1 MRLESWAATDQGRTR
16 KNNEDHYYLAP
27 ELGLMAVADG
37 MGGFDRGEVASELA
51 CSVLRETISAQR
63 ATLDAF
69 GEHPS
74 PEKRLAVLDLLQA
87 AIQKACAQ
95 VHSAASALSS
105 SGRMG
110 TTLDVVLIIKQT
122 AFIAHVGDGRI
133 YLCRKGEVHQLTD
146 DHSLIAEQLRE
157 GSITPEQARRARNR
171 SVITRALGAFPSVLV
186 DTLDFQLDAGDS
198 LIICSDGLHRYIGPR
213 ELGFTLEESSAQ
225 TAATALIEL
234 ANSRG
239 GRDNITVVICN
250 TRPDLAEEEP
260 SLLNASRM
268 DALRKVD
275 LLASCTYKELMAIR
289 LITSVRKLP
298 AGHVLFKDGD
308 PGRECFFIEQ
318 GEVRIEK
325 DGHLLSLLGP
335 GSAFGEMSFLDFPRR
350 SATAIIT
357 SDASLLTMHR
367 DRFIQLLKQ
376 DAELGVKL
384 SWQLLKKLSS
394 IIRKTNEQLVAES
407 TTMLD
412 ELPDGG

>member
-27 ELGLMAVADG
+27 DLGLMAVADG

-63 ATLDAF
+63 DTLSAF
-69 GEHPS
+69 GAHPS
-74 PEKRLAVLDLLQA
+74 PEKRLAVLDLMQA
-87 AIQKACAQ
+87 AIQKACLQ
-95 VHSAASALSS
+95 VHSAASALSA

-110 TTLDVVLIIKQT
+110 TTLDVVLIIKET

-157 GSITPEQARRARNR
+157 GAITPDQARRARNR

-213 ELGFTLEESSAQ
+213 ELGFTLEESKGQ

-250 TRPDLAEEEP
+250 TLPDASTEEP
-260 SLLNASRM
+260 SLVNARQM
-268 DALRKVD
+268 DTLRKVD

-289 LITSVRKLP
+289 LITAVRKLP
-298 AGHVLFKDGD
+298 AGHTLFSDGD
-308 PGRECFFIEQ
+308 QGRECFFIEQ

-325 DGHLLSLLGP
+325 DGHLLSVLGP

-350 SATAIIT
+350 SATAIIA

-376 DAELGVKL
+376 DPELGVKL
-384 SWQLLKKLSS
+384 SWQLLKKLSR
-394 IIRKTNEQLVAES
+394 IVRRTNEQLVSES
-407 TTMLD
+407 VPLTD
-412 ELPDGG
+412 ERPRS